1 MASSTPLMGTDLIDC
16 AKANAKQ
23 GIETAA
29 YLCGYGKNLDN
40 FKQNLVQACDNIGV
54 QVYELSDLITDQQT
68 VKESGGLEIAPET
81 PSNL

>member
-54 QVYELSDLITDQQT
+54 QIYELSDLITDQQT